1 MSTAKVP
8 EIEYAAFDAMKEV
21 ASSLK
26 AAYLTR
32 AAEAGNDVES
42 QWWIRQN
49 WLVED
54 MVSGVDNTDL
64 EEIRAAAEFF
74 ARLLDELETRAK
86 VA

>member
-32 AAEAGNDVES
+32 AAEAGNEVES

-54 MVSGVDNTDL
+54 MIGEVDATDI
-64 EEIRAAAEFF
+64 EAIRAVAALF
-74 ARLLDELETRAK
+74 AQRLEALSTEHTA
-86 VA
+86 A